1 MRQGNKRALNGED
14 LFSLLKEDKSEK
26 LVETLEKEWTRE
38 VEHCQVRGTRPRLW
52 RTVLRIIPITD
63 YLLLVLYRLLC
74 STFFVSTPVILY
86 FFLRSLSNSSET
98 QHKAMFLF
106 AALLGLAAI
115 LKSLCAHHSYHI
127 GDLWC
132 IRIKVATVGLI
143 YKKVFIFLI
152 TCDFKISDVRPPLP
166 GFHTPYSKMAAKRK
180 ATGASCTKT
189 RSQGSIWVE

>member
-52 RTVLRIIPITD
+52 RTVLRIIPIKD
-63 YLLLVLYRLLC
+63 YLLLVITRLLFAI
-74 STFFVSTPVILY
+74 FFDSTPVILY
-86 FFLRSLSNSSET
+86 LFLRSLNKSSET
-98 QHKAMFLF
+98 EQKVMFLF

-115 LKSLCAHHSYHI
+115 MKSLCANHSFYI
-127 GDLWC
+127 GNLWS

-143 YKKVFIFLI
+143 YKKVFLF
-152 TCDFKISDVRPPLP
+152 S
-166 GFHTPYSKMAAKRK
+166 YYM
-180 ATGASCTKT
+180 
-189 RSQGSIWVE
+189 